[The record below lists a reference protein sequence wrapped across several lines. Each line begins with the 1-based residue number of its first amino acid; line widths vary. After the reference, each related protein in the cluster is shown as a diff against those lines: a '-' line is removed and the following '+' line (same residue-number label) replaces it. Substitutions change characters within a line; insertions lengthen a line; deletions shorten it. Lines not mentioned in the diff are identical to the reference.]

1 MSQDEDGEAGM
12 FSRGPPPAAAV
23 DPSPQ
28 VSGPSLG
35 MMYQSSWDAPGEQGL
50 HRRPQ
55 EQDAE
60 EEHHRIEPAMPEIQ
74 SLHVSSPHN
83 GAQADESRLP
93 RVGDGRLQTIPPRKD
108 LDKDRSAV
116 GISTCD
122 DNDYGVEYYALQSDD
137 EAPQAPRREG
147 NAAVIC
153 NVIAGVLRESVAKFR
168 GGNKPEPQERLRGS
182 LMG

>member
-12 FSRGPPPAAAV
+12 FARGPPPVAAV
-23 DPSPQ
+23 DPSPPIA
-28 VSGPSLG
+28 GPSLG
-35 MMYQSSWDAPGEQGL
+35 LMYQEQNL

-55 EQDAE
+55 EQDADE
-60 EEHHRIEPAMPEIQ
+60 EPPRIEPAMPEIQ
-74 SLHVSSPHN
+74 SMNVSSPHN

-93 RVGDGRLQTIPPRKD
+93 RVGDGRLQTIPPSRKD

-153 NVIAGVLRESVAKFR
+153 NVLAGVLRESVAKFR
-168 GGNKPEPQERLRGS
+168 GKPDREERLRGS
-182 LMG
+182 LMR